1 MRPLARIRRGRRGMT
16 LAEVLVALLLFGILA
31 AFVVGVVN
39 SVLNLWQAGERRG
52 RGDLVFAAA
61 TERLRADVGAAHL
74 GPRGW
79 LTLDTWLAVPE
90 EDGRPA
96 WRLPRLRFLA
106 DGAIAPEADPRGRA
120 SVEVAWIVVP
130 EPAPGTRLCRLL
142 RLVQP
147 ESAPR
152 SFREEGWITAA
163 ARSGAGLV
171 VMDGLS
177 HLEFFAVGNDADDP
191 LAVLQVASYAPFG
204 FPRAIGMHV
213 ERVSSGARRRPV
225 TLDADLGDAPEP
237 FALRGPPPF
246 AMPEVMLIEREF
258 VRLAGTWP
266 RFQASERGLRGSQ
279 PAEHRR
285 GTPVWL
291 PERATCTAPL
301 PALGRRLP

>member
-1 MRPLARIRRGRRGMT
+1 MT

-61 TERLRADVGAAHL
+61 TERQRADVGAAHL

-79 LTLDTWLAVPE
+79 LTLDTWQAAPE

-106 DGAIAPEADPRGRA
+106 DGAIAPEADPRGRG

-130 EPAPGTRLCRLL
+130 EPEPGSRLCRLL
-142 RLVQP
+142 RIVQA

-163 ARSGAGLV
+163 ARAGAGLV
-171 VMDGLS
+171 VMDGIL
-177 HLEFFAVGNDADDP
+177 HLEFFAVEQEEEAP
-191 LAVLQVASYAPFG
+191 RTALQVASYAPFD
-204 FPRAIGMHV
+204 FPSAIGMLA
-213 ERVSSGARRRPV
+213 ERASSGARRRPV

-246 AMPEVMLIEREF
+246 TMPEIMLIEREF
-258 VRLAGTWP
+258 VRLSGTWP

-279 PAEHRR
+279 PAEHPR

-301 PALGRRLP
+301 PAQGRRLP